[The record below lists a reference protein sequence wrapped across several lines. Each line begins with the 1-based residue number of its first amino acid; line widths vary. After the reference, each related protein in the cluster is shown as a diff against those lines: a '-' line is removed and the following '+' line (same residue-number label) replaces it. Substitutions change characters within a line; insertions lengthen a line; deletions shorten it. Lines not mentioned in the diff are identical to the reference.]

1 MRKLLILI
9 IAIINLNAINIRPVQ
24 EQKYC
29 KENKD
34 RSKTEQEKIIYEIRC
49 KETLSEKF
57 MKEINNKVKEVKE
70 ELNKKGLDTSEKFEI
85 SLNEKEAVKSIIEA
99 EIQKIYLQYK
109 ERYKNGPE
117 VMEINF
123 WKIQIDEQKDQKKKL
138 EIIMK

>member
-1 MRKLLILI
+1 MKKLLLLI
-9 IAIINLNAINIRPVQ
+9 IAIINLNAINIRPIQ

-34 RSKTEQEKIIYEIRC
+34 KSKTEQEKIIYEIRC

-57 MKEINNKVKEVKE
+57 MKEINNKVKEVKA

-109 ERYKNGPE
+109 ERYKNSPE

-123 WKIQIDEQKDQKKKL
+123 LKIQIDEQKDQKKKL

>member
-109 ERYKNGPE
+109 EHYKNSPE
-117 VMEINF
+117 AMEINF

>member
-109 ERYKNGPE
+109 ERYKNSPE
-117 VMEINF
+117 AMEINF

>member
-109 ERYKNGPE
+109 EHYKNSPE

>member
-34 RSKTEQEKIIYEIRC
+34 RSKTEQEKIIYEIKC

-109 ERYKNGPE
+109 EHYKNSPE

>member
-1 MRKLLILI
+1 MKKLLILI

-34 RSKTEQEKIIYEIRC
+34 KSKTEQEKIISEIRC

-57 MKEINNKVKEVKE
+57 MKEINNKVKEVKA

-109 ERYKNGPE
+109 ERYKNSPE

-123 WKIQIDEQKDQKKKL
+123 LKIQIDEQKDQKKKL

>member
-1 MRKLLILI
+1 MKKLLILI

-34 RSKTEQEKIIYEIRC
+34 KSKTEQEKIIYEIRC

-57 MKEINNKVKEVKE
+57 MKEINNKVKEVKA

-109 ERYKNGPE
+109 EHYKNSPE

-123 WKIQIDEQKDQKKKL
+123 LKIQIDEQKDQKKKL

>member
-109 ERYKNGPE
+109 ERYKNSPE

>member
-1 MRKLLILI
+1 MKKLLILI

-109 ERYKNGPE
+109 ERYKNSPE

>member
-1 MRKLLILI
+1 MKKLLILI
-9 IAIINLNAINIRPVQ
+9 IAIINLNAINIRPIQ
-24 EQKYC
+24 EQTYC
-29 KENKD
+29 IENKE
-34 RSKTEQEKIIYEIRC
+34 KLKNEQEKIAYEIRC
-49 KETLSEKF
+49 RETLSEKF
-57 MKEINNKVKEVKE
+57 MREINNKVKEVKA

-109 ERYKNGPE
+109 ERYKNSPE

-123 WKIQIDEQKDQKKKL
+123 LKIQIDEQKDQKKKL

>member
-109 ERYKNGPE
+109 ERYKNSPE
-117 VMEINF
+117 AMEINF
-123 WKIQIDEQKDQKKKL
+123 WKIQIDEQKNQKKKL

>member
-1 MRKLLILI
+1 MKKLLILI

-34 RSKTEQEKIIYEIRC
+34 KSKTEQEKIIYEIRC

-57 MKEINNKVKEVKE
+57 MKEINNKVKEVKA

-109 ERYKNGPE
+109 ERYKNSPE

-123 WKIQIDEQKDQKKKL
+123 LKIQIDEQKDQKKKL

>member
-57 MKEINNKVKEVKE
+57 IKEINNKVKEVKE
-70 ELNKKGLDTSEKFEI
+70 ELNKKGLNTSEKFEI

-109 ERYKNGPE
+109 ERYKNSPE

>member
-109 ERYKNGPE
+109 ERYKNSPE

-138 EIIMK
+138 EIIMR

>member
-109 ERYKNGPE
+109 EHYKNSPE
-117 VMEINF
+117 AMEINF
-123 WKIQIDEQKDQKKKL
+123 WKIQIDEQKDKKKKL
-138 EIIMK
+138 KIIMK

>member
-1 MRKLLILI
+1 MKKLLILI
-9 IAIINLNAINIRPVQ
+9 IAIINLNAINIKPIQ

-29 KENKD
+29 KENKEKL
-34 RSKTEQEKIIYEIRC
+34 KTEQEKIIYEIRC
-49 KETLSEKF
+49 RETLSEKF
-57 MKEINNKVKEVKE
+57 MKEINNKVKEVKAD
-70 ELNKKGLDTSEKFEI
+70 LNKKGLDTSEKFEI

-109 ERYKNGPE
+109 EQYKNSPE

-123 WKIQIDEQKDQKKKL
+123 LKIQIDEQKDQKKKL